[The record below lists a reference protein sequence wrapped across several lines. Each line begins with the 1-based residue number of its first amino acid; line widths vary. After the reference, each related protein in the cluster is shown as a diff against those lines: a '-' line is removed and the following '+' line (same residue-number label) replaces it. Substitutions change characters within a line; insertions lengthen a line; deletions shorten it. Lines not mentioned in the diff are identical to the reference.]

1 LTVLQVIEHYFDF
14 LQFYVV
20 PTMDFIEQ
28 PPSVSL
34 RRRIF
39 PLPVG
44 VDDLLLSV
52 EVIKSPHDHLATLHE
67 PVATKSPPSVSV
79 KAHATPPGNRV
90 SNMIMAQE
98 FWLVNVSES
107 NRDASNKNAGFSR
120 EQSASIVTFKK

>member
-90 SNMIMAQE
+90 SNMIMAQNSG
-98 FWLVNVSES
+98 WLCL
-107 NRDASNKNAGFSR
+107 R
-120 EQSASIVTFKK
+120 EQSRCQQQKRWILSGAERKHCDV

>member
-39 PLPVG
+39 PLLVG
-44 VDDLLLSV
+44 VDDLLLNGSPMAAVDKVFEVSSHSV
-52 EVIKSPHDHLATLHE
+52 IIPEVAQKEDDCDPDTEWIRLET
-67 PVATKSPPSVSV
+67 
-79 KAHATPPGNRV
+79 TPG
-90 SNMIMAQE
+90 
-98 FWLVNVSES
+98 
-107 NRDASNKNAGFSR
+107 RD
-120 EQSASIVTFKK
+120 

>member
-52 EVIKSPHDHLATLHE
+52 EVIKSPHDHLATLYE